1 MKKINVV
8 ILGIFLL
15 IISPKNVDAAALGI
29 TIKCS
34 NATAGQ
40 NTSCTITGSSAEEIT
55 GFDANIGV
63 NGATVTSVT
72 AGSGWGSMENSNNY
86 IAYYAQGAGKVGT
99 FTIATINL
107 RTATAGTATVSLSGV
122 HFNDSTGATFN
133 GSNKSSSFTI
143 SPVSTQAP
151 PTSPTKPT
159 TSPTNPATSP
169 TRPTKAPTTK
179 PAPATTEPP
188 ATQPAATELKLDGVK
203 VGDFEVV
210 AQEGKYY
217 VTVNYDTENVNV
229 EASANPNLT
238 VIGGGV
244 RTLAVGKNI
253 VELILR
259 NELNQSATVQVIITR
274 PEDTNDYSTYLTDL
288 KIVDYDFKFNKDT
301 LEYTVYIPS
310 TVKEVYVIAKSD
322 NVDVS
327 IMGDGLHSLE
337 KGNNEIY
344 VKVQYG
350 DKAETNYVVHIK
362 RSYSSIIMWGVIA
375 LLSGGLIGTIIY
387 FSMKMKKTSVTVKE
401 EKNKILAEANRTVA
415 ESKDNVTLNGQSVV
429 TPTSATVSPIKNT
442 IPNVNVST
450 QEKPSVHV
458 VEKRVP
464 TNPVAVATSTV
475 NQAPVKQET
484 PTQVKL
490 VKTLER
496 QPIKVNRTPIKTN
509 QKQVVIN
516 TGKKN

>member
-1 MKKINVV
+1 MYKKEREIKMKKINII

-34 NATAGQ
+34 NVTAGQ

-63 NGATVTSVT
+63 NGATVTSIK
-72 AGSGWGSMENSNNY
+72 AGNGWASMGGSNNY
-86 IAYYAQGAGKVGT
+86 VAYYAEGAGKVGT
-99 FTIATINL
+99 FTIATVNL
-107 RTATAGTATVSLSGV
+107 STSMAGTGTISLSNI
-122 HFNDSTGATFN
+122 HFNDSGGATFS
-133 GSNKSSSFTI
+133 GSNKNSSFSIT
-143 SPVSTQAP
+143 PAATQAP
-151 PTSPTKPT
+151 PTTTVRPTKP
-159 TSPTNPATSP
+159 
-169 TRPTKAPTTK
+169 PTTK
-179 PAPATTEPP
+179 LPPATTTAPATEPV
-188 ATQPAATELKLDGVK
+188 ATALKLDSLK
-203 VGDFEVV
+203 VGDFEVLE
-210 AQEGKYY
+210 QEGKYY

-229 EASANPNLT
+229 EAFANPNLT
-238 VIGGGV
+238 IIGGGV
-244 RTLAVGKNI
+244 RTLAVGKNV

-259 NELNQSATVQVIITR
+259 NEINQSSTVQVIITR
-274 PEDTNDYSTYLTDL
+274 PEDTNDYSTYLTEL
-288 KIVDYDFKFNKDT
+288 KLVDYDFKFNKDI

-327 IMGDGLHSLE
+327 IMGDGLRSLE

-350 DKAETNYVVHIK
+350 DKAETNYVIHVK

-375 LLSGGLIGTIIY
+375 LLSGGLIGTIVY
-387 FSMKMKKTSVTVKE
+387 FSMKLKKANVTVKE
-401 EKNKILAEANRTVA
+401 EKAKILAEANRTVA
-415 ESKDNVTLNGQSVV
+415 ESKSNVTLNGQNVV
-429 TPTSATVSPIKNT
+429 TPTSAAVSPIKNT
-442 IPNVNVST
+442 VPNVNET
-450 QEKPSVHV
+450 KTIEQPSVHV
-458 VEKRVP
+458 VEKRIP

-475 NQAPVKQET
+475 NQAPVKEST

-490 VKTLER
+490 VHTLER

>member
-1 MKKINVV
+1 MYKKEREIKMKKINII

-63 NGATVTSVT
+63 NGATVTSIT
-72 AGSGWGSMENSNNY
+72 AGSGWDLMGSSNNY

-107 RTATAGTATVSLSGV
+107 STATAGTATVSLSGI
-122 HFNDSTGATFN
+122 HFNDSAGATFN

-143 SPVSTQAP
+143 SPAATQAP
-151 PTSPTKPT
+151 T
-159 TSPTNPATSP
+159 TAP

-179 PAPATTEPP
+179 PTQAPTTAPV
-188 ATQPAATELKLDGVK
+188 TQPAATELKLDGVK

-229 EASANPNLT
+229 EAISNPNLT

-288 KIVDYDFKFNKDT
+288 KVVDYDFKFNKDT

-310 TVKEVYVIAKSD
+310 TVKEIYVIAKSD

-350 DKAETNYVVHIK
+350 DKAETDYVIHVK
-362 RSYSSIIMWGVIA
+362 RSYSSVIMWGVIA

-429 TPTSATVSPIKNT
+429 TPTSAAVSPIKNT
-442 IPNVNVST
+442 MPNANIST
-450 QEKPSVHV
+450 QEKPKVQV
-458 VEKRVP
+458 VEKRIP

-475 NQAPVKQET
+475 NQAPAKQET

-490 VKTLER
+490 VHTLER